1 MKTKIFAKAASYAL
15 AHKNG
20 ILTVVEIAGI
30 ALTAYTTYKAAN
42 KIRDIQEDEGYEE
55 LSSKEKAIKIVKAVA
70 PAVGSAAIA
79 IGACALKDYIRVQ
92 DIATG
97 AALLKMSK
105 QKNED
110 LIEGAKM
117 TVGEKKTKEVEA
129 ASRRVAA
136 ERIYHDD
143 RPWVNLGPGEHPVI
157 DLNSQLK
164 FKMPVE
170 DVWKGINHINDEL
183 NKVKSFDE
191 DYITVN
197 DLLFEW
203 NLPRLG
209 SIGDNEG
216 FPAPSQGGRILAIE
230 NGNLRVDSMLI
241 DGIPVMTID
250 YDTYPCPSS
259 YKMPKETY

>member
-1 MKTKIFAKAASYAL
+1 MKTKIFAKAASYVL

-20 ILTVVEIAGI
+20 ILTAVEIAGV
-30 ALTAYTTYKAAN
+30 ALTAYATYKAAN
-42 KIRDIQEDEGYEE
+42 KIRDIQEDENYKE
-55 LSSKEKAIKIVKAVA
+55 LSSKEKAIKIAKAVT
-70 PAVGSAAIA
+70 PAAAAVTITV
-79 IGACALKDYIRVQ
+79 GACLFKDYIRVQ

-136 ERIYHDD
+136 ERIYYDD

-157 DLNSQLK
+157 DLNSQSK
-164 FKMPVE
+164 FKAPVE
-170 DVWKGINHINDEL
+170 DVWKGINAINEKML
-183 NKVKSFDE
+183 NLEPFDE

-216 FPAPSQGGRILAIE
+216 FPAPCQGGKILAVE
-230 NGNLRVDSMLI
+230 NGNLWVDSILI
-241 DGIPVMTID
+241 DGIPVMTIN
-250 YDTYPCPSS
+250 YETHPCPSS
-259 YKMPKETY
+259 YRKIKGEY